1 MKKRFKLYLETS
13 FWKRLVDDG
22 PTPRREISYAFL
34 RDVSGKHRII
44 VAKRVFEEIIHTTS
58 PGSRTSLL
66 RRMKSSRVK
75 TVPATAEIH
84 ELAGQLLVAGR
95 WGEGRRADMLHLACA
110 MIGVADALVTWDKS
124 DLANDD
130 ARRIFK
136 AVADARQL
144 KLPRVGTPIEVRS
157 WLGIA

>member
-34 RDVSGKHRII
+34 RNVSGRQRIL
-44 VAKRVFEEIIHTTS
+44 VSKLVFEEIAHTTP
-58 PGSRTSLL
+58 PGPRTSLF
-66 RRMKSSRVK
+66 RRMRACRTR
-75 TVPATAEIH
+75 TVPSTAQVDD
-84 ELAGQLLVAGR
+84 LANRLLAAGG
-95 WGEGRRADMLHLACA
+95 WSGGKRADMLHLACA
-110 MIGVADALVTWDKS
+110 MICRADALVTWDES
-124 DLANDD
+124 DLAKDP
-130 ARRIFK
+130 ARRVFE
-136 AVADARQL
+136 AVAKERQI